1 MKRINK
7 LLIVLSVLMVA
18 AMAIMP
24 VALAAPASR
33 VTYYNRYGYRSAPS
47 SYRSTSFASGNTT
60 SPTTSSSASSVSSA
74 SSLES
79 RMISLINEDRAAEG
93 LNPLRADS
101 SLRAGAMKHSQ
112 DMAANNFF
120 SHTSPTYGTFS
131 ERAKAS
137 GASVSAENL
146 SLNGSVERAHA
157 SLMGSAGHRANI
169 MNSNYTRV
177 GIGIVYS
184 SQKGGYYITQ
194 WFGR

>member
-1 MKRINK
+1 MKRFKK
-7 LLIVLSVLMVA
+7 LLIVLSGLMVA
-18 AMAIMP
+18 ALVIMP
-24 VALAAPASR
+24 VAQAAPARR

-47 SYRSTSFASGNTT
+47 TYRSTSYTSGSAS
-60 SPTTSSSASSVSSA
+60 SPASTPSASSVSSA
-74 SSLES
+74 SSLEG
-79 RMISLINEDRAAEG
+79 RMINLINEDRAAEG
-93 LNPLRADS
+93 LKPLRADS
-101 SLRAGAMKHSQ
+101 SLRTGAMKHSQ
-112 DMAANNFF
+112 DMAANSFF

-169 MNSNYTRV
+169 MNANYTRV